1 MSEPKLHKK
10 WDCPCTRCQE
20 WYRDTLAAQLSE
32 LERISDAL
40 GMKEGHSS
48 VDHIVAMKAKMA
60 AQRNALTAATE
71 RAEQLQ
77 AECERLRV
85 ALREVA
91 DCNVHSGLGNHCTC
105 SQRERWAIAYR
116 AIDAAS
122 AAAAKETPK

>member
-1 MSEPKLHKK
+1 MTLDPKLKQ
-10 WDCPCTRCQE
+10 DS
-20 WYRDTLAAQLSE
+20 AVGSE
-32 LERISDAL
+32 TPSGIGKLL
-40 GMKEGHSS
+40 
-48 VDHIVAMKAKMA
+48 VDIMDE
-60 AQRNALTAATE
+60 QRNALTAATE